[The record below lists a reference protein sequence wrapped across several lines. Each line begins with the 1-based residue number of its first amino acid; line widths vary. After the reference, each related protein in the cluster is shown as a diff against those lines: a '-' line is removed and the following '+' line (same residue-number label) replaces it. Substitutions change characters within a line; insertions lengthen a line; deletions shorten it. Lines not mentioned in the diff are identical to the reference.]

1 LPLNGLAAKES
12 TCEETTTENF
22 VISDPYPPPLPTGAA
37 KSESWG
43 KKGPFLR
50 RSTSS
55 LGSVWWKE
63 GEETRRKEERRRG
76 RGGARGAVQSGDG
89 AGGAVREE
97 PSVRETG
104 ERLGGGC
111 VTSGEKLWGA
121 FRKIT
126 TANSNSGRRE

>member
-1 LPLNGLAAKES
+1 LPLNGSAAKES

-22 VISDPYPPPLPTGAA
+22 VNSDPYPPPLPTGAA

-76 RGGARGAVQSGDG
+76 RGGARGVVHRGDR

-97 PSVRETG
+97 PRAGDEG
-104 ERLGGGC
+104 EIGGGC
-111 VTSGEKLWGA
+111 VTSGEKLRGA